1 MSELT
6 EAPKPEK
13 KVLATV
19 LKAIGAIAISVL
31 ALGWA
36 AQGVDFDHV
45 KEGLGRTSFVALGI
59 YVLSLVVIHVSRVVR
74 YGLLVMPL
82 AKLSWRAVFSA
93 VSVGLPAAVFLP
105 LRLGELVRPLMI
117 SRAGVPIAGAFA
129 SVVVE
134 RIVDGLWNL
143 GVFILLLRLM
153 PASAPI
159 PEQLR
164 NALIFP
170 LVFFGGGIAFL
181 VVAFLQRPRMLG
193 LLEKVL
199 GRFSPPLATKVVALT
214 STFLDGLVAIGSW
227 KRVAAFLA
235 LTALYWTVNGWGAY
249 YLANSYGVSVPLMA
263 GPFAIATV
271 VFAVTVPAGPAFAG
285 VLEAGFKLGLAPF
298 GVSASDA
305 MLVALVAHVLQLVML
320 ALYAFIGLQ
329 AAESSQRNQGRVTR

>member
-1 MSELT
+1 MSELI
-6 EAPKPEK
+6 EPPKSERK
-13 KVLATV
+13 ILATT

-31 ALGWA
+31 ALWWA
-36 AQGVDFDHV
+36 AQGVDFAHV
-45 KEGLGRTSFVALGI
+45 KEGLARTSFVAIAI
-59 YVLSLVVIHVSRVVR
+59 YVLSLVVIHVSRVIR

-82 AKLSWRAVFSA
+82 ATLSWRAVFSA

-143 GVFILLLRLM
+143 GVFIILLQLL
-153 PASAPI
+153 PASSV
-159 PEQLR
+159 PEQLKS
-164 NALIFP
+164 AMIFP

-181 VVAFLQRPRMLG
+181 VVAFLQRARMLT
-193 LLEKVL
+193 LLERAI
-199 GRFSPPLATKVVALT
+199 GRFSPSLAAKVVALT

-227 KRVAAFLA
+227 RRVAAFLA
-235 LTALYWTVNGWGAY
+235 LTAVYWTVNGWGAY
-249 YLANSYGVSVPLMA
+249 YLANSYGVHVPLIA

-285 VLEAGFKLGLAPF
+285 VLEAGFRVGLAPF
-298 GVSASDA
+298 GVGASDA

-320 ALYAFIGLQ
+320 ALYAFVGLQ
-329 AAESSQRNQGRVTR
+329 AAESSQRGKGVLG